1 METKHPIIAKL
12 DQNEKSLKAA
22 SLMKSLGK
30 EQQFFRVFDNESAK
44 VTNVSFQISREIA
57 ASGKCFTEG
66 EFVKKCMLL
75 AVSELCPE
83 KMRMFQNI
91 SLSRMTV
98 QRRVA
103 DIAVNLTDQ
112 LKQKVK
118 EFCFYSLAMGESI
131 DCRDTAQLVIY
142 IRGVDKDFNISEE
155 LAAMQSMKGRTTGK
169 DICTELVNCVNKKL
183 AYSFTNLV
191 AICTDGAPAMCGK
204 HTGAVSLIQEVIG
217 RRIITHHCII
227 HQ

>member
-1 METKHPIIAKL
+1 
-12 DQNEKSLKAA
+12 
-22 SLMKSLGK
+22 MKSLGK

-103 DIAVNLTDQ
+103 DIVVNLTDQ

-118 EFCFYSLAMGESI
+118 EFCFY
-131 DCRDTAQLVIY
+131 
-142 IRGVDKDFNISEE
+142 
-155 LAAMQSMKGRTTGK
+155 
-169 DICTELVNCVNKKL
+169 
-183 AYSFTNLV
+183 
-191 AICTDGAPAMCGK
+191 
-204 HTGAVSLIQEVIG
+204 
-217 RRIITHHCII
+217 
-227 HQ
+227 